1 MRLLDLIPAPW
12 RLGVGVAL
20 LALLAGG
27 AAAGAWHIQDWR
39 YGLRLEHQARLQADT
54 LNQLSLAAAAQQ
66 RAEQDKRQALEQRL
80 QVSDQTHSKELN
92 DVQQDQARLRDRIAT
107 ADLRLSVLL
116 DANDPASGCDVP
128 ATATA
133 GSVVHAA
140 TRARLDPAH
149 AQRIIAITDDGDR
162 ALIALEACQAYAGAV
177 SR

>member
-1 MRLLDLIPAPW
+1 MRLLDLIPTPW
-12 RLGVGVAL
+12 RLGVVVAL
-20 LALLAGG
+20 LALLAGA

-39 YGLRLEHQARLQADT
+39 YGQQLEHQARLQADT
-54 LNQLSLAAAAQQ
+54 LNQISLAAAAQQ
-66 RAEQDKRQALEQRL
+66 RAEQDKRLALEQRL
-80 QVSDQTHSKELN
+80 QASDQTHSKELN

-128 ATATA
+128 AATAT
-133 GSVVHAA
+133 GGVVHAA

-162 ALIALEACQAYAGAV
+162 ALIALKACQTYAGAV
-177 SR
+177 SH